1 MNPIKKKEKILN
13 HYKQSV
19 EFVEK
24 LKVLT
29 DSIWFQ
35 PISENK
41 WSTCE
46 IIGHLIY
53 WDRFM
58 IEKRLPYLT
67 LENQQLEIPNVQE
80 MNRQAA
86 IESKRKMKDI
96 VVKEFVDERYKLI
109 ALLSKLSQ
117 EEFSQSIVIGKS
129 HLIMS
134 EYFEGLIEHDL
145 HHFQQIKDF
154 LITFEEQKRVFRR
167 E

>member
-1 MNPIKKKEKILN
+1 MHPIKKKEKILN
-13 HYKQSV
+13 HYKQSI
-19 EFVEK
+19 EFAEN
-24 LKVLT
+24 LKELT
-29 DSIWFQ
+29 DSIWLQ

-53 WDRFM
+53 WDRFI
-58 IEKRLPYLT
+58 IEKRFPYLT

-80 MNRQAA
+80 MNKQAA
-86 IESKRKMKDI
+86 IESKTKMKDKVI
-96 VVKEFVDERYKLI
+96 KEFVDERYKLI

-117 EEFSQSIVIGKS
+117 EEFNQSIVIGKS

-145 HHFQQIKDF
+145 HHFQQIKAF
-154 LITFEEQKRVFRR
+154 FIAFEEQERGK
-167 E
+167 

>member
-1 MNPIKKKEKILN
+1 MNPIKEKEKILN

-24 LKVLT
+24 LKELT
-29 DSIWFQ
+29 NSIWFQ

-41 WSTCE
+41 WSICE

-53 WDRFM
+53 WDRFI
-58 IEKRLPYLT
+58 IEKRFPYLT

-80 MNRQAA
+80 MNKQAA
-86 IESKRKMKDI
+86 IESKRKMKDV

-109 ALLSKLSQ
+109 GLLSNLSQ
-117 EEFSQSIVIGKS
+117 EEFNQSIVIGKS

-134 EYFEGLIEHDL
+134 GYFEGLIEHDL
-145 HHFQQIKDF
+145 HHFQQIKDC
-154 LITFEEQKRVFRR
+154 LIAFEEQERR
-167 E
+167 K